1 MTDTCEAC
9 GQTIKGKR
17 SLEQNRLQHM
27 WYREA
32 AEQLKEFTP
41 LEYRQI
47 CKLTLGIPI
56 LRGEDYSFQQ
66 LYDKTVKPLNYEDK
80 IALMDWFPVTSLM
93 TKMQKKDFLDAQYIY
108 LTGLGAQLTEPN
120 ELNGSGP

>member
-1 MTDTCEAC
+1 MTNVCPTC
-9 GQTIKGKR
+9 GHDSNKSHR
-17 SLEQNRLQHM
+17 SLDQNRLQHM

-32 AEQLKEFTP
+32 AEQLKEYTA

-56 LRGEDYSFQQ
+56 LRGEDYEFQQ
-66 LYDKTVKPLNYEDK
+66 LYDKTVKPLTYEDK

-93 TKMQKKDFLDAQYIY
+93 TKMQKKDFLDAQYVY
-108 LTGLGAQLTEPN
+108 LTGLGARLTEPDD
-120 ELNGSGP
+120 GA